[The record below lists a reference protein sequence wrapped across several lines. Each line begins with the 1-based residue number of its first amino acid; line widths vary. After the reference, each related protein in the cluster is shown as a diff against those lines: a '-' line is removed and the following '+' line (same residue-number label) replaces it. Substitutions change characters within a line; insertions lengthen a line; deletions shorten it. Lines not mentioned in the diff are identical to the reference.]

1 MATVVKRT
9 YVIPEDIIKVFEG
22 YVPAGKRSAVLVE
35 LMSEWIE
42 KRKLDTL
49 RLNVIAG
56 CLDMADVQ
64 LELERDFHPLEE
76 EVAYAKKLKS

>member
-9 YVIPEDIIKVFEG
+9 YVIPEDIIRIFESQ
-22 YVPAGKRSAVLVE
+22 VPAGKRSAVVVE
-35 LMSEWIE
+35 LIREWNE
-42 KRKLDTL
+42 RRNLDAL

-64 LELERDFHPLEE
+64 QELMREF
-76 EVAYAKKLKS
+76 

>member
-9 YVIPEDIIKVFEG
+9 YAIPEDVAKDFESSI
-22 YVPAGKRSAVLVE
+22 PAGKRSAVLVE

-42 KRKLDTL
+42 KGKLDAL
-49 RLNVIAG
+49 RKNVIAG
-56 CLDMADVQ
+56 CLDMDDVQ

-76 EVAYAKKLKS
+76 EVAYAKKPKS